1 MKRSRK
7 NTVIVGLLATVGLLV
22 WAVIVD
28 LGVHAGRI
36 HQGVWAGGV
45 DVGGMTEVDAFRA
58 LTDRGEILLAHAKIF
73 TAENVQCDFYPEE
86 LGWGPQVSS
95 TVDEAYSIG
104 RVGGPVSALWA
115 RANAW
120 VKGHQVKWAG
130 QADPRKVGRFVA
142 NCVMEAEGV
151 GVTIN
156 RARLRFRVRVA
167 MTTYPKGIFKIP
179 LEDV

>member
-7 NTVIVGLLATVGLLV
+7 NTVIVALLASVGLLA
-22 WAVIVD
+22 WAVVVD

-58 LTDRGEILLAHAKIF
+58 LSDRSEILLEHAKTF
-73 TAENVQCDFYPEE
+73 TAENVECDFYPEE

-115 RANAW
+115 RATAW
-120 VKGHQVKWAG
+120 VSGHQVKWTG
-130 QADPRKVGRFVA
+130 KADPRKVGRFVA
-142 NCVMEAEGV
+142 DCVKEAEAV
-151 GVTIN
+151 GVTID
-156 RARLRFRVRVA
+156 RGRLRYRVRVA
-167 MTTYPKGIFKIP
+167 ITTYPKAIFKIP
-179 LEDV
+179 LDDA